1 MTRIVKLSCIGG
13 MMLGLALAVFGS
25 APGEG
30 FPSAA
35 EAREALSPADRLVV
49 LWTSADRD
57 VAMNMVFMY
66 ALNAR
71 RAGWWDDV
79 TFIVWGPSAKLLSE
93 DAALQAELEKM
104 KGAGVVLEA
113 CIACADR
120 YGVTAK
126 LRELGIDVKGM
137 GKPLTEYIKE
147 GRRVL
152 TL

>member
-1 MTRIVKLSCIGG
+1 MTRIVKISFVGF
-13 MMLGLALAVFGS
+13 MMLGLALVASGS
-25 APGEG
+25 VPREG
-30 FPSAA
+30 FPSAT
-35 EAREALSPADRLVV
+35 EAQESLAPADRLVV

-66 ALNAR
+66 ALNAK

-79 TFIVWGPSAKLLSE
+79 TFIIWGPSAKLLSE

-104 KGAGVVLEA
+104 KAAGIVLEA

-120 YGVTAK
+120 YGVTGK
-126 LRELGIDVKGM
+126 LNGLGVDVKGM
-137 GKPLTEYIKE
+137 GKPLTAYIKE

-152 TL
+152 TF